1 MRVQDRRGFVHRQFV
16 REGWRADQAVLIFVL
31 GTKTGERLES
41 DIDTSSVRR
50 LDGARYI
57 FTPCRD
63 MGDEWD
69 NPNGTSAT
77 TCKVYEAYKVSI
89 ANLLTTLKLVPG
101 HRELATDG
109 PKSVRL
115 GRFGCTAGVA
125 DLYQAAHRR

>member
-1 MRVQDRRGFVHRQFV
+1 MGGSRPHPNLYAGAHDALRVQDRRGFVHRQFV

-77 TCKVYEAYKVSI
+77 TCKVYEAYKVS
-89 ANLLTTLKLVPG
+89 A
-101 HRELATDG
+101 AW
-109 PKSVRL
+109 
-115 GRFGCTAGVA
+115 
-125 DLYQAAHRR
+125 LYGWHAVG

>member
-1 MRVQDRRGFVHRQFV
+1 MAAFGLRRGLCY
-16 REGWRADQAVLIFVL
+16 DTTKKQAVLIFVL

-77 TCKVYEAYKVSI
+77 TCKVYEAYKV
-89 ANLLTTLKLVPG
+89 
-101 HRELATDG
+101 
-109 PKSVRL
+109 
-115 GRFGCTAGVA
+115 
-125 DLYQAAHRR
+125 YAACLCKAS